1 MATNAAVERN
11 IKDRASIAF
20 NSLSNQDL
28 AKPESEFEPEPESEA
43 SSICRKSELME

>member
-11 IKDRASIAF
+11 IKDRASNAF

-28 AKPESEFEPEPESEA
+28 AEPESAFEPEPVSVA
-43 SSICRKSELME
+43 RAN